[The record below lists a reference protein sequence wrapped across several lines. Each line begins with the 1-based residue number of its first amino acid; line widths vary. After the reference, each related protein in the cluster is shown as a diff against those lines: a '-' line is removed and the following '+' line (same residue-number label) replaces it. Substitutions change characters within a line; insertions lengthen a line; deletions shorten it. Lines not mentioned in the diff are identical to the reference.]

1 MIEDILHVLEYYH
14 WDPLP
19 EGPVGYPVYVK
30 KEHDKGYAVVVVDGN
45 NAGDLTKEMHQAIL
59 AWAAQVLVDDGC
71 TETAE
76 LTLFV
81 TSELAKFALLGE
93 GTAFWIVTPAGRIIV
108 RMGQPEDFCG
118 LRADLSKT
126 LAPEP
131 ATIMSKAP
139 GEVIAE
145 EKVYRIEDNKYAHL
159 PTGFWAEAADGFTT
173 CYFTIALIIINVL
186 IFAVSYAAGG
196 TDAIDESW
204 ERFASS
210 WDLTITEHQ
219 FYRMFT
225 CMFLHYDLY
234 HLISNMEALLV
245 IGYFLER
252 RISRRAYVVVYF
264 AGGLVGSIA
273 SLLYHGVFV
282 PEKEVWNGLFTFTVS
297 QRGILSAGASG
308 AIMALAGATFFR
320 MFIGRSFDG
329 YWSAERKPYLDM
341 LVFISVIINIGTAFF
356 VEEQGNVDVSC
367 HVGGILGG
375 FAVMSAVMVI
385 LYQRE
390 QRFEVMG

>member
-1 MIEDILHVLEYYH
+1 
-14 WDPLP
+14 
-19 EGPVGYPVYVK
+19 
-30 KEHDKGYAVVVVDGN
+30 
-45 NAGDLTKEMHQAIL
+45 
-59 AWAAQVLVDDGC
+59 
-71 TETAE
+71 
-76 LTLFV
+76 
-81 TSELAKFALLGE
+81 
-93 GTAFWIVTPAGRIIV
+93 
-108 RMGQPEDFCG
+108 
-118 LRADLSKT
+118 
-126 LAPEP
+126 
-131 ATIMSKAP
+131 
-139 GEVIAE
+139 
-145 EKVYRIEDNKYAHL
+145 
-159 PTGFWAEAADGFTT
+159 
-173 CYFTIALIIINVL
+173 
-186 IFAVSYAAGG
+186 
-196 TDAIDESW
+196 
-204 ERFASS
+204 
-210 WDLTITEHQ
+210 
-219 FYRMFT
+219 
-225 CMFLHYDLY
+225 
-234 HLISNMEALLV
+234 MEALLV

-252 RISRRAYVVVYF
+252 RISRRAYVAVYF

-282 PEKEVWNGLFTFTVS
+282 PEKEVWNGWFTYMVS